1 MHRYTVLRK
10 PIISKNKIQ
19 KNLKTVAQELEL
31 TELQPQLE
39 EER

>member
-1 MHRYTVLRK
+1 LK
-10 PIISKNKIQ
+10 QIFQ

-31 TELQPQLE
+31 TELQQLK